1 MEVPGDD
8 DLRLVAHRHVGMA
21 LLRALRRPLQ
31 DLELEPEWRVH
42 PHLPD
47 LFGLALRAGGL
58 RPDLHRVA
66 FLLQDLLAP
75 DRLLL
80 VALRVLDILPNLLDF
95 GVEHTLVAYVY
106 HFFFSGAQTAAP

>member
-47 LFGLALRAGGL
+47 LFGLALRAGDLG
-58 RPDLHRVA
+58 PDLYRVS
-66 FLLQDLLAP
+66 FFLQDLFAQ

-80 VALRVLDILPNLLDF
+80 GGLWVLGILPKFFRL
-95 GVEHTLVAYVY
+95 GVEKTVV
-106 HFFFSGAQTAAP
+106 P